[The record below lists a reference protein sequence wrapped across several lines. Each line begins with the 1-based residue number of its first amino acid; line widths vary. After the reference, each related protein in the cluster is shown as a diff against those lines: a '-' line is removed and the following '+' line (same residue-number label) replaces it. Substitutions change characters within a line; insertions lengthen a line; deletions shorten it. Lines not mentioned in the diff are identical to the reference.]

1 MTSVWPAEFRPGRA
15 LRSRSGLPKSWR
27 SGSMVLSARKRV
39 SRSARNGSDAVRVNK
54 RSIMLNN
61 DAARNVFRSPIAVAA
76 ISAAMIL
83 TGSVQPSHA
92 AIDVFAA
99 FKNSGSI
106 VSDKPIVTLR
116 VPGGLYA
123 IFGKINI
130 DQDDTVKW
138 VTVVC
143 TLQAGGDVDRDVSRL
158 QPSGGTS
165 VDNAAIRL
173 QLVNALP
180 SDALTT
186 LPCPANSTLLKA
198 LCSHS
203 GLPKSR
209 RSGLMAKAASSQA
222 PRSACLNEQLTQN

>member
-1 MTSVWPAEFRPGRA
+1 
-15 LRSRSGLPKSWR
+15 
-27 SGSMVLSARKRV
+27 
-39 SRSARNGSDAVRVNK
+39 
-54 RSIMLNN
+54 MLNN

-180 SDALTT
+180 SDALTNIDLSCKFDASESSLLSFRFAKIT
-186 LPCPANSTLLKA
+186 AIRLDGQSCEQPSPAK
-198 LCSHS
+198 CV
-203 GLPKSR
+203 P
-209 RSGLMAKAASSQA
+209 Q
-222 PRSACLNEQLTQN
+222 